1 MNVADDIAL
10 GKLSRADLDAI
21 SNDNALLV
29 RSSQKVSSSRSLQL
43 SFAISASFHFALAA
57 TLFFFVAGEIDVVE
71 EALPPV
77 LQIDFVPSNPLLSQ
91 EGEAGVLEPAPAN
104 SLGQSVSIPAV
115 VPEPPPLSSDVD
127 RPSIA
132 ETDIA
137 EPKEIASPPSLSSE
151 IIALPSVESVRRV
164 LSDVQRAET
173 SKFYSYNCNK
183 LEREKEFSG
192 CAPLDD
198 RNYAE
203 ISSNPV
209 SEFYSPPVEVS
220 RSRQTVTTLARHS
233 DSVAGQLALNNL
245 PPGLSA
251 YVMEEIEQG
260 IETYSNTSSRTAG
273 HMSAMVDK
281 SAAGEMA
288 RRISTPWVQQQ
299 SAVLQARKASDRVDD
314 QFRSRCNNFRA
325 FMMAPDEF
333 TKCLSLGANPLIL
346 SIEL

>member
-1 MNVADDIAL
+1 MNFADDIAL
-10 GKLSRADLDAI
+10 GKLSRADLNAI
-21 SNDNALLV
+21 SNDKALLV
-29 RSSQKVSSSRSLQL
+29 RPSQKVSSSPSLQL

-57 TLFFFVAGEIDVVE
+57 TLLFRVAGEVDVVK

-77 LQIDFVPSNPLLSQ
+77 LQIAFVPANSLLSPQ
-91 EGEAGVLEPAPAN
+91 EEAVVTEPAPAI
-104 SLGQSVSIPAV
+104 SLGQSVSIPAA
-115 VPEPPPLSSDVD
+115 VPEPPPQSSEAD

-132 ETDIA
+132 ETEIA
-137 EPKEIASPPSLSSE
+137 EPREIASPPSLPAE

-173 SKFYSYNCNK
+173 SQFYSYNCNK
-183 LEREKEFSG
+183 LEREKEFSR
-192 CAPLDD
+192 CTPLDD

-203 ISSNPV
+203 ISSNSV
-209 SEFYSPPVEVS
+209 SEFYSPAVEVS

-233 DSVAGQLALNNL
+233 DSIAGQLALNNL
-245 PPGLSA
+245 PPSLSA
-251 YVMEEIEQG
+251 YVMEEIELS
-260 IETYSNTSSRTAG
+260 IETYSNTSSRIAG

-314 QFRSRCNNFRA
+314 
-325 FMMAPDEF
+325 
-333 TKCLSLGANPLIL
+333 
-346 SIEL
+346 

>member
-1 MNVADDIAL
+1 MNFADDIAL
-10 GKLSRADLDAI
+10 GKLSRADLNAI
-21 SNDNALLV
+21 SNDKALLV
-29 RSSQKVSSSRSLQL
+29 RPSQKVSSSGSLQL

-57 TLFFFVAGEIDVVE
+57 TLFFLVAGEVDVVK

-77 LQIDFVPSNPLLSQ
+77 LQIAFVPANPLLSPQ
-91 EGEAGVLEPAPAN
+91 EEAAVTEPAPAI
-104 SLGQSVSIPAV
+104 SLGQSVSIPAA
-115 VPEPPPLSSDVD
+115 VPEPPPQSSDAD

-132 ETDIA
+132 ETEIA
-137 EPKEIASPPSLSSE
+137 EPREIASPPSLPAE

-173 SKFYSYNCNK
+173 SQFYSYNCNK
-183 LEREKEFSG
+183 LEREKEFSR
-192 CAPLDD
+192 CTPLDD

-203 ISSNPV
+203 ISSNSV
-209 SEFYSPPVEVS
+209 SEFYSPAVEVS

-251 YVMEEIEQG
+251 YVMEEIELS

-314 QFRSRCNNFRA
+314 
-325 FMMAPDEF
+325 
-333 TKCLSLGANPLIL
+333 
-346 SIEL
+346 

>member
-1 MNVADDIAL
+1 MNFADDIAL
-10 GKLSRADLDAI
+10 GKLSRADLNAI
-21 SNDNALLV
+21 SNDKALLV
-29 RSSQKVSSSRSLQL
+29 RPSQKVSSSPSLQL

-57 TLFFFVAGEIDVVE
+57 TLLFRVAGEVDVVK

-77 LQIDFVPSNPLLSQ
+77 LQIAFVPANSLLSPQ
-91 EGEAGVLEPAPAN
+91 EEAAVTKPAPAI
-104 SLGQSVSIPAV
+104 SLGQSVSIPAA
-115 VPEPPPLSSDVD
+115 VPEPPPQSSEAD

-132 ETDIA
+132 ETEIA
-137 EPKEIASPPSLSSE
+137 EPREIASPPSLPAE

-173 SKFYSYNCNK
+173 SQFYSYNCNK
-183 LEREKEFSG
+183 LEREKEFSR
-192 CAPLDD
+192 CTPLDD

-203 ISSNPV
+203 ISSNSV
-209 SEFYSPPVEVS
+209 SEFYSPAVEVS

-233 DSVAGQLALNNL
+233 DSVAGRLALNNL
-245 PPGLSA
+245 PPSLSA
-251 YVMEEIEQG
+251 YVMEEIELS

-314 QFRSRCNNFRA
+314 
-325 FMMAPDEF
+325 
-333 TKCLSLGANPLIL
+333 
-346 SIEL
+346 

>member
-1 MNVADDIAL
+1 MNFADDIAL
-10 GKLSRADLDAI
+10 GKLSRADLNAI
-21 SNDNALLV
+21 SNDKALLV
-29 RSSQKVSSSRSLQL
+29 RPSQKVSSSPSLQL

-57 TLFFFVAGEIDVVE
+57 TLLFRVAGEVDVVK

-77 LQIDFVPSNPLLSQ
+77 LQIAFVPANSLLSPQ
-91 EGEAGVLEPAPAN
+91 EEAAVTEPAPAI
-104 SLGQSVSIPAV
+104 SLGQSVSIPAA
-115 VPEPPPLSSDVD
+115 VPEPPPQSSEAD

-132 ETDIA
+132 ETEIA
-137 EPKEIASPPSLSSE
+137 EPREIASPPSLPAE

-173 SKFYSYNCNK
+173 SQFYSYNCNK
-183 LEREKEFSG
+183 LEREKEFSR
-192 CAPLDD
+192 CTPLDD

-203 ISSNPV
+203 ISSNSV
-209 SEFYSPPVEVS
+209 SEFYRPAVEVS

-233 DSVAGQLALNNL
+233 DSVAGRLALNNL
-245 PPGLSA
+245 PPSLSA
-251 YVMEEIEQG
+251 YVMEEIELS

-288 RRISTPWVQQQ
+288 RRISAPWVQQQ

-314 QFRSRCNNFRA
+314 
-325 FMMAPDEF
+325 
-333 TKCLSLGANPLIL
+333 
-346 SIEL
+346 